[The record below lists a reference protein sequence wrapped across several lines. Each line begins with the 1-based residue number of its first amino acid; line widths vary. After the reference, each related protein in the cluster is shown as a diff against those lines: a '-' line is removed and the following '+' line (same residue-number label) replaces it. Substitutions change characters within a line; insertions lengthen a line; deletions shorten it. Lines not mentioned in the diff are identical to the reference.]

1 MSMLQRF
8 SRKYILNIL
17 SEALRMGTS
26 PRKLSITCGLGIILG
41 IFPILGTTTWI
52 CLAAALL
59 LRLNIVV
66 IQLVNYLVFPLQ
78 LILIIPFIKAGTFI
92 FGLAPFPYSRIELM
106 EKFSTD
112 FWAITKEGGIFLGAG
127 VVAWIL
133 FSIPIFL
140 TVSYLMFRLLKSRES
155 RLL

>member
-1 MSMLQRF
+1 MLQRF
-8 SRKYILNIL
+8 NKKYVLNSL
-17 SEALRMGTS
+17 NEALRIGTS
-26 PRKLSITCGLGIILG
+26 PRKLSVTCGLGIILG
-41 IFPILGTTTWI
+41 LFPILGTTTWI
-52 CLAAALL
+52 CLAAAIF
-59 LRLNIVV
+59 LRLNVVV

-92 FGLAPFPYSRIELM
+92 FGLAPFPYSRTDLI
-106 EKFSTD
+106 EKFSSD
-112 FWAITKEGGIFLGAG
+112 FWAIIKDSGIFLGAG

-140 TVSYLMFRLLKSRES
+140 IVSYLMLRFLKSRES